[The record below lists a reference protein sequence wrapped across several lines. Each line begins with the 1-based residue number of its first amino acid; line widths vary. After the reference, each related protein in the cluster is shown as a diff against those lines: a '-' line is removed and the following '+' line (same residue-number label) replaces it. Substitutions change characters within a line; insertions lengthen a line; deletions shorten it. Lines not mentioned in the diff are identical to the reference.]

1 MLFLNLKPIFNARGI
16 EKPYSFL
23 VKNGFT
29 YHAATNLLNSNTRI
43 FRLDQ
48 IERLCEVLL
57 CEPNDLLLWKP
68 DSGKTIAP
76 NNPLHKLIDTNEN
89 KTDLKNSL
97 LNLPYQQLK
106 EISNKLTKEIED
118 K

>member
-1 MLFLNLKPIFNARGI
+1 
-16 EKPYSFL
+16 
-23 VKNGFT
+23 
-29 YHAATNLLNSNTRI
+29 
-43 FRLDQ
+43 
-48 IERLCEVLL
+48 
-57 CEPNDLLLWKP
+57 LWKP